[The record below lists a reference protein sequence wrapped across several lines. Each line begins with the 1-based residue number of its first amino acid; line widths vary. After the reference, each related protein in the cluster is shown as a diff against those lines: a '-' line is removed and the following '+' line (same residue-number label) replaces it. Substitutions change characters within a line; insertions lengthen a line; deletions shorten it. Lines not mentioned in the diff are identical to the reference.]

1 MMTHRR
7 NLRRNSKQDQWGFSL
22 IEVLIS
28 MFVLTTG
35 LLSLAAV
42 VGMAMSTTQSARQDM
57 IAKQLANEAMES
69 IFAAR
74 DSAQLQWTS
83 INNVSNGGIF
93 MDNAQSINLA
103 GGDGIIG
110 TADDSP
116 AQVLNEPGRDG
127 IVGTSDDVTLQ
138 LTSFKRTIAITP
150 VLLAGQTSSTLRQL
164 TITISYST
172 PQIVV
177 PKTYVLSSYI
187 SQYH

>member
-1 MMTHRR
+1 MMTRYR
-7 NLRRNSKQDQWGFSL
+7 SLRRSTKNHQLGFSL

-28 MFVLTTG
+28 MAVLTTG

-42 VGMAMSTTQSARQDM
+42 VGMAMASTQTARQDM

-74 DSAQLQWTS
+74 DSAQLPWAS

-93 MDNAQSINLA
+93 VDNAQPINLA
-103 GGDGIIG
+103 GTDGIIG
-110 TADDSP
+110 TGDDSP
-116 AQVLNEPGRDG
+116 AQVLNEPGVDG
-127 IVGTSDDVTLQ
+127 IMGTSDDVHVSLSQFT
-138 LTSFKRTIAITP
+138 RTIAITP
-150 VLLAGQTSSTLRQL
+150 VLLSGQTSSTLRQL
-164 TITISYST
+164 TITVTYTT
-172 PQIVV
+172 PRTFA

>member
-1 MMTHRR
+1 MMTRQR
-7 NLRRNSKQDQWGFSL
+7 GLQAASKHAHSGFSL

-28 MFVLTTG
+28 MGVLTTG

-42 VGMAMSTTQSARQDM
+42 VGMAMSTTQTSRQDM
-57 IAKQLANEAMES
+57 IAKQLANEATES

-74 DSAQLQWTS
+74 DSSQLPLTS

-93 MDNAQSINLA
+93 MDGAQPINLA
-103 GGDGIIG
+103 GSDGIIG

-116 AQVLNEPGRDG
+116 AQVLHEPGQDG
-127 IVGTSDDVTLQ
+127 IIGTSDDVNVP
-138 LTSFKRTIAITP
+138 LTQFTRTIAITP
-150 VLLAGQTSSTLRQL
+150 VLLSGQTSSTLRQL
-164 TITISYST
+164 TVTVSYTT
-172 PQIVV
+172 PQAFV